1 MTNKGMMIKRKLMGV
16 SVTLL
21 LALTAPVEASIET
34 GSDDCADL
42 QVLSA
47 DEQTVCSRFH
57 DMLGAVQRVDP
68 DAALEFFQPDGFS
81 AALSGRLYS
90 EWDSWAQEYRQS
102 MATIVSFDRL
112 DFPEVRVRTITP
124 DTILL
129 LNTYDEQVT
138 LQDGSV
144 HQLTGFG
151 TQVWTRQLGEWR
163 IVHISGQ

>member
-1 MTNKGMMIKRKLMGV
+1 MTNEYAMIKRKMMGV
-16 SVTLL
+16 SVTLV
-21 LALTAPVEASIET
+21 LALAAPVEASIET
-34 GSDDCADL
+34 GPDDCAEQ
-42 QVLSA
+42 QVLST

-57 DMLGAVQRVDP
+57 EMVAAAQRVET
-68 DAALEFFQPDGFS
+68 DAVFGFFQPDGFS

-90 EWDSWAQEYRQS
+90 DWSAWAQEYRES
-102 MATIVSFDRL
+102 VAAIASFDRMK
-112 DFPEVRVRTITP
+112 FPEVRVRTIAP

-151 TQVWTRQLGEWR
+151 TQVWTRQTGDWR
-163 IVHISGQ
+163 IVHIAGQ